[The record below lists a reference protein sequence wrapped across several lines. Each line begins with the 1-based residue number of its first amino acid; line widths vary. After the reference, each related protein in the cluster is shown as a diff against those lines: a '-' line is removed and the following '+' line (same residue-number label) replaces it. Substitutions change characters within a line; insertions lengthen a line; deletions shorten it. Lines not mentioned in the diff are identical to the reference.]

1 MLNMKEVIQQ
11 LSEEGITANKQLV
24 TRWIRE
30 GKIQTSLTTRIKI
43 DYSIDPDD
51 LAAFILEK
59 KLEKIN
65 QQLELDDQGYER
77 LFSENQ
83 KLKEELEELKYT
95 IHIEQAKIR
104 SLKKMLQAEYAL
116 SDSKPLT
123 LNNLL
128 GLDSAADKE
137 LVKRELKKILKALH
151 PDRGGDERLFKV
163 FYDHYE
169 KVK

>member
-1 MLNMKEVIQQ
+1 MLKMKEVIRQ
-11 LSEEGITANKQLV
+11 LSEEGITANEQLI

-30 GKIQTSLTTRIKI
+30 GKIQASRTTRINI

-51 LAAFILEK
+51 LAAFILET
-59 KLEKIN
+59 KLGKMK
-65 QQLELDDQGYER
+65 QQFDIDVQEWEQI
-77 LFSENQ
+77 FSENQ
-83 KLKEELEELKYT
+83 KLKEEIEELKST
-95 IHIEQAKIR
+95 IRIEQIKIR

-128 GLDSAADKE
+128 GIDSAAKKE

-163 FYDHYE
+163 FYDHYD

>member
-1 MLNMKEVIQQ
+1 MLNMEEVIRR
-11 LSEEGITANKQLV
+11 LSEEGITANEQLV

-30 GKIQTSLTTRIKI
+30 GKIQTSRTTRIKI

-51 LAAFILEK
+51 LAAFILDI
-59 KLEKIN
+59 KLEKMR
-65 QQLELDDQGYER
+65 QQFELDDQECER
-77 LFSENQ
+77 IFSENQ
-83 KLKEELEELKYT
+83 RLKEEIEELKST
-95 IHIEQAKIR
+95 IRIEQIKIR

-128 GLDSAADKE
+128 GLDSAAKNE

-163 FYDHYE
+163 FYDHYD
-169 KVK
+169 KIK

>member
-1 MLNMKEVIQQ
+1 MLNMKEVIRR
-11 LSEEGITANKQLV
+11 LSEEGITANEQLV

-30 GKIQTSLTTRIKI
+30 GKIQTSRTTRIKI
-43 DYSIDPDD
+43 EYSIDPND
-51 LAAFILEK
+51 LAAFILEIN
-59 KLEKIN
+59 LEKMK
-65 QQLELDDQGYER
+65 QQFELDDQEWER
-77 LFSENQ
+77 IFSENQ
-83 KLKEELEELKYT
+83 RLKEEIEELKST
-95 IHIEQAKIR
+95 IRIEQIKIR

-123 LNNLL
+123 LKNLL
-128 GLDSAADKE
+128 GLDSAAKNE

-163 FYDHYE
+163 FYDHYD

>member
-1 MLNMKEVIQQ
+1 MLNMKDVIQQ
-11 LSEEGITANKQLV
+11 LNEEGITANEQLV
-24 TRWIRE
+24 TRWIRT
-30 GKIQTSLTTRIKI
+30 GKIKTSRTTRIEI

-51 LAAFILEK
+51 LAAFILEE
-59 KLEKIN
+59 KLEKVK
-65 QQLELDDQGYER
+65 QQFELDDQEWER
-77 LFSENQ
+77 VFFENQ
-83 KLKEELEELKYT
+83 KLLEEIEELKSA
-95 IHIEQAKIR
+95 IRIGQAKIR

-123 LNNLL
+123 LNTLL
-128 GLDSAADKE
+128 GLDSTADQQ

-163 FYDHYE
+163 FYEHYN

>member
-1 MLNMKEVIQQ
+1 MLNMKEVIQH
-11 LSEEGITANKQLV
+11 LSEEGITANEQLV

-30 GKIQTSLTTRIKI
+30 GKIKTSRTTRIKI

-59 KLEKIN
+59 KLDKMK
-65 QQLELDDQGYER
+65 QQFEIDDQEWVR
-77 LFSENQ
+77 KFFENQ
-83 KLKEELEELKYT
+83 TLKEEIEELK
-95 IHIEQAKIR
+95 IMIRIEQAKIR
-104 SLKKMLQAEYAL
+104 SLKKMLQAEYEL

-128 GLDSAADKE
+128 GLDSAAEKE
-137 LVKRELKKILKALH
+137 LVKRELKKILKSLH

-163 FYDHYE
+163 FYDHYD

>member
-1 MLNMKEVIQQ
+1 MLNMKEVIRR
-11 LSEEGITANKQLV
+11 LNDEGITANERLV

-30 GKIQTSLTTRIKI
+30 GKIQTARTTRIKI
-43 DYSIDPDD
+43 DYSIDPED
-51 LAAFILEK
+51 LAAFILEI
-59 KLEKIN
+59 KLEKMRK
-65 QQLELDDQGYER
+65 LFELDDQECER
-77 LFSENQ
+77 IFSENQ
-83 KLKEELEELKYT
+83 RLKEEIEELKST
-95 IHIEQAKIR
+95 IRIEQIKIR

-116 SDSKPLT
+116 SDAKPLT

-128 GLDSAADKE
+128 GLDSTAKNE

>member
-1 MLNMKEVIQQ
+1 MLNMKEVIRR
-11 LSEEGITANKQLV
+11 LSEEGITANEQLV

-30 GKIQTSLTTRIKI
+30 GKIQTSRTTRIKI
-43 DYSIDPDD
+43 EYSIDPND
-51 LAAFILEK
+51 LAAFILEIN
-59 KLEKIN
+59 LEKMK
-65 QQLELDDQGYER
+65 QQVELDDQEWER
-77 LFSENQ
+77 IFSENQ
-83 KLKEELEELKYT
+83 RLKEEIEELKST
-95 IHIEQAKIR
+95 IRIEQIKIR

-123 LNNLL
+123 LKNLL
-128 GLDSAADKE
+128 GLDSAAKNE

-163 FYDHYE
+163 FYDHYD